1 MTFRVEC
8 RLPDRVLGLEMTRI
22 LLADDHAVVR
32 RGVRALLEA
41 HRGFEVCGEASN
53 GREAVEMAAEQQPD
67 VVVMDISLP
76 VLNGVDATR
85 QIHKCAPGSEVLIF
99 TMHDSEEVIR
109 EALHVGARG
118 CLLKSEAD
126 QQIVPAVEALSR
138 HRPFLST
145 QIADLL
151 FDSIA
156 GQREMGANHSPLTP
170 REREIVQLVAEGYSN
185 KKIAK
190 ITGISVKTVETHRAV
205 SMRKL
210 KIHSTAELVRYAVR
224 SKLIQA

>member
-1 MTFRVEC
+1 MTQ
-8 RLPDRVLGLEMTRI
+8 I

-41 HRGFEVCGEASN
+41 HGGFLICGEASN
-53 GREAVEMAAEQQPD
+53 GREAVEFAAQHQPAI
-67 VVVMDISLP
+67 VVLDISLP
-76 VLNGVDATR
+76 VLNGIDATR
-85 QIHKCAPGSEVLIF
+85 QIHKSAPGTEILIF
-99 TMHDSEEVIR
+99 TMHDSEDTIR
-109 EALHVGARG
+109 EALRAGARG

-126 QQIVPAVEALSR
+126 QQIVPAVQALVR
-138 HRPFLST
+138 HRPFLSP

-151 FDSIA
+151 FDAIA
-156 GQREMGANHSPLTP
+156 GQRGLNSSHSPLTP
-170 REREIVQLVAEGYSN
+170 REREIVQLIAEGHSN

-210 KIHSTAELVRYAVR
+210 KVHSTAELVRYAVR
-224 SKLIQA
+224 NKLIQA

>member
-1 MTFRVEC
+1 MTN
-8 RLPDRVLGLEMTRI
+8 I

-41 HRGFEVCGEASN
+41 HGGFLICGEASN
-53 GREAVEMAAEQQPD
+53 GREAVELAAQHQPAI
-67 VVVMDISLP
+67 VVLDISLP
-76 VLNGVDATR
+76 VLNGIDATR
-85 QIHKCAPGSEVLIF
+85 QIHKSTPGTEILIF
-99 TMHDSEEVIR
+99 TMHDSEETIR
-109 EALHVGARG
+109 EALRAGARG

-126 QQIVPAVEALSR
+126 QQIVPAVQALVR
-138 HRPFLST
+138 HRPFLSP

-151 FDSIA
+151 FDTIA
-156 GQREMGANHSPLTP
+156 GQRGLNSNHSPLTP
-170 REREIVQLVAEGYSN
+170 REREIVQLIAEGYSN

-210 KIHSTAELVRYAVR
+210 KVHSTAELVRYAVR
-224 SKLIQA
+224 NKLIQA